1 MAEKITEDKFAALT
15 GGPDDGQAGI
25 SDGSRKLHG
34 HMRASTAD
42 RDRAIEVLKAAF
54 VEGRLT
60 KEELDLRVGQA
71 FVAASL
77 RS

>member
-1 MAEKITEDKFAALT
+1 MA
-15 GGPDDGQAGI
+15 AG
-25 SDGSRKLHG
+25 SYG